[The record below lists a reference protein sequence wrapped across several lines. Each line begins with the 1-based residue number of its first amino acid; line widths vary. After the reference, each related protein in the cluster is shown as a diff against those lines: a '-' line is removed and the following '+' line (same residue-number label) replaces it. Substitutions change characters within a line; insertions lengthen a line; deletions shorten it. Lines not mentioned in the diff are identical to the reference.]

1 MELTQLR
8 FFLEVAK
15 TEHMTKSAEKLHI
28 AQPSL
33 TQAIHKLEEE
43 LGVPLFDHRGRNIT
57 LTEYGQFLAEKLT
70 PLLAEIDRLPFEL
83 RRMAKTSSETIHIS
97 VLAASALVTEAII
110 RYKQQNEQV
119 HFQLS
124 QNRSN
129 ENWDLEITTRLP
141 APSPEETPGKKTFAR
156 TEQIFLAVPD
166 QGKYQ
171 GRTSISLN
179 EVIDEGFICLSGSRQ
194 FRLVCDKLC
203 REVGF
208 RPNIIFESDNPA
220 AVINMVAS
228 NMGVGFYP
236 EFSWGKIGNRHIR
249 LLEITDTD
257 FRRELAVSAML
268 SKTDNRYVLDFFSF
282 LTKYIEK
289 CAKNRKMPG

>member
-57 LTEYGQFLAEKLT
+57 LTEYGRFLSEKLT
-70 PLLAEIDRLPFEL
+70 PVLAEIDRLPFEL
-83 RRMAKTSSETIHIS
+83 RRMAKTNSETIHIS

-110 RYKQQNEQV
+110 RYKQQNAQV

-124 QNRSN
+124 QNRSS
-129 ENWDLEITTRLP
+129 EVCDIEITTRLP
-141 APSPEETPGKKTFAR
+141 SPAPKEQPGRRTYAR

-171 GRTSISLN
+171 GRHSIALN
-179 EVIDEGFICLSGSRQ
+179 EVMDEGFICLSGSRQ

-203 REVGF
+203 RDAGF
-208 RPNIIFESDNPA
+208 RPNIIFESDNPT
-220 AVINMVAS
+220 AVINMVGS

-236 EFSWGKIGNRHIR
+236 EFSWGKIESRHIR
-249 LLEITDTD
+249 LLEIEDAD
-257 FRRELAVSAML
+257 FRRELSVSAVL
-268 SKTDNRYVLDFFSF
+268 PKNGNRYVSDFFQF

-289 CAKNRKMPG
+289 RAKSRKKND

>member
-57 LTEYGQFLAEKLT
+57 LTEYGRFLLEKLT
-70 PLLAEIDRLPFEL
+70 PVLAEIGRLPFEL
-83 RRMAKTSSETIHIS
+83 RRMAKTSSETIRIN

-110 RYKQQNEQV
+110 RYKQQNSQV

-124 QNRSN
+124 QNQSN
-129 ENWDLEITTRLP
+129 EACDLEITTRLP
-141 APSPEETPGKKTFAR
+141 SPAPTEEAGEKIYIR
-156 TEQIFLAVPD
+156 TENIFLAVPNSE
-166 QGKYQ
+166 KFQ
-171 GRTSISLN
+171 GRNAIRLRD
-179 EVIDEGFICLSGSRQ
+179 VMDEGFICLSGSRQ
-194 FRLVCDKLC
+194 FRLVCDKIC
-203 REVGF
+203 HQIGF
-208 RPNIIFESDNPA
+208 RPNIIFESDSPA
-220 AVINMVAS
+220 AVINMVAA

-236 EFSWGKIGNRHIR
+236 EFSWGPTENKHIR
-249 LLEITDTD
+249 LLHIEDAV
-257 FRRELAVSAML
+257 FRRDLIVRVVPDKVNNENL
-268 SKTDNRYVLDFFSF
+268 LDFYRF
-282 LTKYIEK
+282 LKNYIGG
-289 CAKNRKMPG
+289 NTP

>member
-33 TQAIHKLEEE
+33 TQAMHRLEEE
-43 LGVPLFDHRGRNIT
+43 LGVPLFDHRGRNIV
-57 LTEYGQFLAEKLT
+57 LTEYGKFLAERLN
-70 PLLAEIDRLPFEL
+70 PIIGEIDRLPFEL
-83 RRMAKTSSETIHIS
+83 RRMAKTNSETIHIR

-119 HFQLS
+119 HFQLTQTGS
-124 QNRSN
+124 GDSC
-129 ENWDLEITTRLP
+129 DMEITTRLP
-141 APSPEETPGKKTFAR
+141 SSAPKTTTDVKTFSR
-156 TEQIFLAVPD
+156 TERIFLAVPD
-166 QGKYQ
+166 HGKY
-171 GRTSISLN
+171 RDRHSISLS
-179 EVIDEGFICLSGSRQ
+179 EVMDEGFICLSGSRQ

-203 REVGF
+203 RDSGF
-208 RPNIIFESDNPA
+208 HPNIIFESDNPA

-236 EFSWGKIGNRHIR
+236 EFSWGSVGSKHIR

-257 FRRELAVSAML
+257 FRRELTVSAVL
-268 SKTDNRYVLDFFSF
+268 SKTDNRYVADFFGF
-282 LTKYIEK
+282 LSAYIEK
-289 CAKNRKMPG
+289 RAKCKKPG